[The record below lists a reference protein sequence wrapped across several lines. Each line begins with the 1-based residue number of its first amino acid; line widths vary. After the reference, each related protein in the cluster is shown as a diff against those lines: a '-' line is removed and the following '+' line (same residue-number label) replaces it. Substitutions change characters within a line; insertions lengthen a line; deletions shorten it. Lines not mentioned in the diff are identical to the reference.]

1 MLNLGFKPNLTSCN
15 LVQPRA
21 TSCNL
26 VQPRARQINSL
37 YGFFCSVTHFEKCFK
52 FYKINYRPQYNYFVL
67 FYIAIMNFFFIKT
80 TQAQI
85 IYVNACSINQGHYCI
100 AKMDLSDMSFVPVH
114 NVPNN
119 MGLSDITMDKA
130 GNFYVSDRKHLLRV
144 LPVTNP
150 LPPPYWNDVSYD
162 TLAVIPSTTS
172 LGGIVSLAID
182 CNEKIYMG
190 DLDNQRIWT
199 YDLHSGQ
206 LELLGVYNAF
216 FFDFEFFKGY
226 LLAHCYE
233 FDTGWGRTYLMNI
246 HLDNLSVMDT
256 IMEIDNNPFKDKI
269 LALSSL
275 NTICESKRLIGPGY
289 NQYLEYFVQSSSFQ
303 YTSFPGLCV
312 GGATSP
318 SSWMGSYT
326 PLGIDS
332 VTVRSVHNDCAPP
345 YSLTAHTHKG
355 YYMRPDIEFSL
366 DGMTFQAD
374 SIFTVSDTGLYVI
387 HVRDSFGCY
396 RYSDTVSVG
405 RHDLSSTAVVVEDY
419 CGLASGAA
427 VVYTKPGDMLSQDGQ
442 HYVADSLVLRD
453 LVAGQYQYFIS
464 NALGCQDT
472 GSFTIGQQAAF
483 TLAASV
489 LPDTC
494 GRGHGSI
501 LLMPQGAH
509 GYLSYSTDGQ
519 GYAYG
524 AEIGGLSQGNYT
536 YYVIDSAGCKVVFSA
551 DVAEIAGPAF
561 SNLQIEPPDCGKSN
575 GRLYVTA
582 DGQNITYGLNGT
594 TNTTGRFDSL
604 DAGTFVLSISDEN
617 QCRLDTTIQ
626 LSGKASISISS
637 LKSED
642 AHCDL
647 SNGMVEIQAADHTG
661 IVTYSTDGINYTD
674 DNIFTG
680 LSAGQYIAYIR
691 SEDDCI
697 STAAFTIDQTGMPWF
712 ERVEVEDVTCSE
724 SNGRIGFTASGF
736 QPLTYYLDGILR
748 ADTVISDLQE
758 GIYHLEVK
766 DAFGCDAVK
775 EVEVKNQKEAGWT
788 ALGYTAGQCGS
799 GMGTL
804 YFGGSGNGVF
814 YDLPAL
820 HQTMMPG
827 DSLRLPYGKYEVRL
841 HNSTCITDS
850 VITIQGVACPYF
862 IPNTFSPNHDGIND
876 VFQLEGA
883 AEVAEMRIFDRW
895 GACLYASGRPDARW
909 DGTFHGAAVTP
920 GVYVYW
926 VKVRLPDGST
936 EVRKGDVTVV
946 R

>member
-1 MLNLGFKPNLTSCN
+1 MFKTIYMRAFTNTPIVRYAHHKGVSLPCVVVSHLEKILCVKKDCLNI
-15 LVQPRA
+15 R
-21 TSCNL
+21 
-26 VQPRARQINSL
+26 
-37 YGFFCSVTHFEKCFK
+37 FK
-52 FYKINYRPQYNYFVL
+52 FHTFVFFIL
-67 FYIAIMNFFFIKT
+67 FFIKFINIT
-80 TQAQI
+80 IAQVI
-85 IYVNACSINQGHYCI
+85 DPWIYVVGGFCPDPLIRVSSLQKINISTNQLLTIAETPYSTDIAFHPDGRLLGCVGNQIFEIDTSGFTFPALPKKIIAQSVPYAYFTGMTIDKEGLIWLCGHNPTL
-100 AKMDLSDMSFVPVH
+100 K
-114 NVPNN
+114 
-119 MGLSDITMDKA
+119 K
-130 GNFYVSDRKHLLRV
+130 RV
-144 LPVTNP
+144 VF
-150 LPPPYWNDVSYD
+150 
-162 TLAVIPSTTS
+162 
-172 LGGIVSLAID
+172 
-182 CNEKIYMG
+182 
-190 DLDNQRIWT
+190 T
-199 YDLHSGQ
+199 YDLKSNEIKEFGY
-206 LELLGVYNAF
+206 LPWEKGYSDIEWYNGDLYIIGRNNLIVGSNYELMLTKINMSDVSLSEDVLLGH
-216 FFDFEFFKGY
+216 D
-226 LLAHCYE
+226 YE
-233 FDTGWGRTYLMNI
+233 SWGL
-246 HLDNLSVMDT
+246 V
-256 IMEIDNNPFKDKI
+256 
-269 LALSSL
+269 SL
-275 NTICESKRLIGPGY
+275 NDECLSYELISTCGTDRFDPRGY
-289 NQYLEYFVQSSSFQ
+289 YIFNDSLTGYDYIPIDSMCAA
-303 YTSFPGLCV
+303 T
-312 GGATSP
+312 GATSRY
-318 SSWMGSYT
+318 SWLGSYT

-366 DGMTFQAD
+366 DGMTFQTD
-374 SIFTVSDTGLYVI
+374 SIFTVPDTGLYVI

-405 RHDLSSTAVVVEDY
+405 RHDLSSTAVVAEDY

-453 LVAGQYQYFIS
+453 LVAGKYQYFIS

-489 LPDTC
+489 SPDTC

-509 GYLSYSTDGQ
+509 GGLSYSADGQ

-524 AEIGGLSQGNYT
+524 TEIGGLGQGNYT
-536 YYVIDSAGCKVVFSA
+536 YYVIDSAGCKVVFSEK
-551 DVAEIAGPAF
+551 VAEIAGPAF
-561 SNLQIEPPDCGKSN
+561 SNLQIESPDCSKSN

-582 DGQNITYGLNGT
+582 DGQNITYSLNGT
-594 TNTTGRFDSL
+594 TNTTGTFDSL

-617 QCRLDTTIQ
+617 QCRSDTTIQ
-626 LSGKASISISS
+626 LSGKANISISS
-637 LKSED
+637 LKTED

-661 IVTYSTDGINYTD
+661 IVTYSTDGVNYTD

-736 QPLTYYLDGILR
+736 QPLTYYLDGIQR

-758 GIYHLEVK
+758 GIYQLEVK

-775 EVEVKNQKEAGWT
+775 EVEVKNQKEVGWT

-804 YFGGSGNGVF
+804 YFGGSVSGVY

-820 HQTMMPG
+820 PKIMMPG

-841 HNSTCITDS
+841 HNGTCIKDS

-862 IPNTFSPNHDGIND
+862 IPNTFSPNHDGVND
-876 VFQLEGA
+876 VFRVEGA

-895 GACLYASGRPDARW
+895 GACLYASGRPDAGW

>member
-1 MLNLGFKPNLTSCN
+1 MHFLFTFFFFKIFALQAQVIDPNIYVGGGYLNYPGVKNIGLQKINIETNQISTLADMPGITDIAFHPDGRLFGCVGSQIFLLDTNKFNIPEN
-15 LVQPRA
+15 
-21 TSCNL
+21 
-26 VQPRARQINSL
+26 QIN
-37 YGFFCSVTHFEKCFK
+37 YVFNGDVQK
-52 FYKINYRPQYNYFVL
+52 FYFAGMTIDKNGIIWLIGYNPTINKGVIFTYNISTNIIKEIAYLRRDQANLDIEWYNGELYSIANSIPLDNNIILKKINLKEPDFSID
-67 FYIAIMNFFFIKT
+67 YIMK
-80 TQAQI
+80 
-85 IYVNACSINQGHYCI
+85 S
-100 AKMDLSDMSFVPVH
+100 VPKSW
-114 NVPNN
+114 
-119 MGLSDITMDKA
+119 GL
-130 GNFYVSDRKHLLRV
+130 
-144 LPVTNP
+144 
-150 LPPPYWNDVSYD
+150 
-162 TLAVIPSTTS
+162 
-172 LGGIVSLAID
+172 VSLNDECQSYELISTCGTD
-182 CNEKIYMG
+182 RFDPRGYYM
-190 DLDNQRIWT
+190 
-199 YDLHSGQ
+199 
-206 LELLGVYNAF
+206 
-216 FFDFEFFKGY
+216 
-226 LLAHCYE
+226 
-233 FDTGWGRTYLMNI
+233 
-246 HLDNLSVMDT
+246 
-256 IMEIDNNPFKDKI
+256 FKD
-269 LALSSL
+269 SL
-275 NTICESKRLIGPGY
+275 TGY
-289 NQYLEYFVQSSSFQ
+289 DYIPIDSMCAA
-303 YTSFPGLCV
+303 T
-312 GGATSP
+312 GATSRY
-318 SSWMGSYT
+318 SWLGSYT

-374 SIFTVSDTGLYVI
+374 SIFTVPDTGLYVI

-405 RHDLSSTAVVVEDY
+405 RHDLSSTAVVAEDY

-509 GYLSYSTDGQ
+509 GYLSYSTDGL

-524 AEIGGLSQGNYT
+524 TEIGGLSQGNYT
-536 YYVIDSAGCKVVFSA
+536 YYVIDSADCKVVFAA

-604 DAGTFVLSISDEN
+604 DAGTFMLSISDEN

-724 SNGRIGFTASGF
+724 GNGRIGFTASGF
-736 QPLTYYLDGILR
+736 QPLTYYLDGIQR
-748 ADTVISDLQE
+748 EDTVISDLQE

-827 DSLRLPYGKYEVRL
+827 DSLLLPYGKYQVRL
-841 HNSTCITDS
+841 HNGTCIKDS

-876 VFQLEGA
+876 VFRVEGA